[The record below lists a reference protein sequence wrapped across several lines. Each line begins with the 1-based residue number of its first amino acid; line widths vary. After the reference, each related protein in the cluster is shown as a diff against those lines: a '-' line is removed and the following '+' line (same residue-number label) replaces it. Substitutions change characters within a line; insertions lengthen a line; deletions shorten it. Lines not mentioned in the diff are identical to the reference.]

1 MQITFNILE
10 NDHIHLEDS
19 PCLKRS
25 QMKVHENHEIHEA
38 VDKILKQYN
47 TGFSN
52 YKIQAWLASQSPL
65 LAKCPKGSF
74 ENHP

>member
-1 MQITFNILE
+1 MLE
-10 NDHIHLEDS
+10 NDHIPLEDS
-19 PCLKRS
+19 PTLKQS
-25 QMKVHENHEIHEA
+25 QMKVYENLEIH
-38 VDKILKQYN
+38 DKILKQYN

-52 YKIQAWLASQSPL
+52 YKIQAWLASQFPL

>member
-1 MQITFNILE
+1 MLE

-19 PCLKRS
+19 PSLKQS
-25 QMKVHENHEIHEA
+25 QMKVHETLEIHEA

-52 YKIQAWLASQSPL
+52 YKIQAWLASQFPL
-65 LAKCPKGSF
+65 WAKCPKGSF
-74 ENHP
+74 ESHP